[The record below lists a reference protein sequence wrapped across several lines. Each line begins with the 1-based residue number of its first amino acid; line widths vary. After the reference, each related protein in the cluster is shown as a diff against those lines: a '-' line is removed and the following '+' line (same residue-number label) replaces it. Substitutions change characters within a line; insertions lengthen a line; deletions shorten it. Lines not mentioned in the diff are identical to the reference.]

1 MFYQNL
7 RYNWNTPG
15 SNCLQISLL
24 LALNGAM
31 IRNHV
36 IMSGLLYYF
45 QLKDYFKFLSHLAT
59 TTLAHG
65 MQTQICSW
73 KQSATSFVLLQRLFL
88 LGPGFLNLI
97 PGFLRQICWVHRERK
112 LNLQFSNFKLLLQ
125 SSTNKNSNPPHP
137 VKIVTISQTWS
148 VIRNQF
154 ISNKWL

>member
-7 RYNWNTPG
+7 RYNWNG
-15 SNCLQISLL
+15 LGRNCFQVSLL
-24 LALNGAM
+24 LPLNGAM
-31 IRNHV
+31 IGNHV
-36 IMSGLLYYF
+36 IITRLPYYF
-45 QLKDYFKFLSHLAT
+45 QLNDYFKFLSHLAT
-59 TTLAHG
+59 TTLARG

-125 SSTNKNSNPPHP
+125 SSTKKNSNPPQP
-137 VKIVTISQTWS
+137 VKIVTIS
-148 VIRNQF
+148 
-154 ISNKWL
+154 